1 MRWATAALSM
11 DWPSYKALCDR
22 PDVLSRWTIER
33 TVELLETPGVEPHPL
48 ATVLRGLLASAPL
61 PRPAD
66 HSGPPA
72 TDMFLAALDAPGV
85 AAARA
90 AVEQAAGDGRLAAVL
105 GGRSTVG
112 FVAAW
117 REYAGVFDAAAG
129 SRGPG
134 SGA

>member
-1 MRWATAALSM
+1 M

-33 TVELLETPGVEPHPL
+33 TLELLEASPDEALPL
-48 ATVLRGLLASAPL
+48 ASALRGLLASAPL

-72 TDMFLAALDAPGV
+72 TDMFVAALDAQGV
-85 AAARA
+85 AVACAM
-90 AVEQAAGDGRLAAVL
+90 VEQAAGEGRLAAVL

-117 REYAGVFDAAAG
+117 REYARVFGA
-129 SRGPG
+129 SIEPRPPG
-134 SGA
+134 GGG

>member
-1 MRWATAALSM
+1 M

-22 PDVLSRWTIER
+22 PDVLSRWTLER
-33 TVELLETPGVEPHPL
+33 TVELLEAPGGEPHPL
-48 ATVLRGLLASAPL
+48 ARALREVLAASPL

-72 TDMFLAALDAPGV
+72 TDMFLAALDAQGV
-85 AAARA
+85 LAACA
-90 AVEQAAGDGRLAAVL
+90 AVEQAAGEGRLAAVL

-117 REYAGVFDAAAG
+117 REFAQVFAASAGPRE
-129 SRGPG
+129 RGG
-134 SGA
+134 GA